1 MTRYLF
7 TTLPTNDLGLLT
19 RSLPIAR
26 ELSAAGHKVVFC
38 SPAKAPRRLIADAG
52 FDNLV
57 PRHPIYELI
66 DVDKTLG
73 AIVRFLISR
82 RSDELDGTL
91 LQFLKK
97 AVPALPIRYPAKS
110 EDIWDMDHA
119 GAMMGMLNEGFVRA
133 NCEAFRELIE
143 SCGADV
149 VVDFWNP
156 FAVLSARAV
165 RKPVVTV
172 IQADAHPDSQGFI
185 WWQSRPPNLPTPV
198 PVMNRVLAD
207 YGLAPITKLADL
219 SVGDLTLVVGTPETD
234 PLPERADAQYIG
246 AILW

>member
-26 ELSAAGHKVVFC
+26 ELSALGHSVVFC
-38 SPAKAPRRLIADAG
+38 NPAKAPRRLIADAG
-52 FDNLV
+52 FENLV

-73 AIVRFLISR
+73 GIIRFVMSR
-82 RSDELDGTL
+82 RFNEHNGTL

-97 AVPALPIRYPAKS
+97 VVPALPTKYPARS

-156 FAVLSARAV
+156 FAVLSARAIE
-165 RKPVVTV
+165 KPIVTV
-172 IQADAHPDSQGFI
+172 IQANAHPDSQGFI
-185 WWQSRPPNLPTPV
+185 WWQARPPHVPTPV
-198 PVMNRVLAD
+198 SVMNRVLAD
-207 YGLAPITKLADL
+207 YGLPPITKLADL
-219 SVGDLTLVVGTPETD
+219 SIGDLTLGVGAPETD
-234 PLPERADAQYIG
+234 PLPE
-246 AILW
+246 